1 VGQAVSDREQSKN
14 RETGGSRSCSPWPSF
29 KPERDGSTRGAEGNG
44 DGRKPEESVACV
56 ELRGRRNRLRGLAR
70 GEISDGGA
78 MCPILWPDKR
88 ERDEG
93 LESMLTKGSR
103 EDELCR
109 WRERGR
115 RRGKPESWRTS
126 ATVRTGRRTK
136 GGASLPLVPLLG
148 QWKHE
153 HGLEREIAITPVS
166 IGTGRGSS
174 PG

>member
-103 EDELCR
+103 EDELCGGE
-109 WRERGR
+109 REVGGGGSRSRGGR
-115 RRGKPESWRTS
+115 RRLCEP
-126 ATVRTGRRTK
+126 
-136 GGASLPLVPLLG
+136 GGARKGAPRCRWCPFWGSG
-148 QWKHE
+148 S
-153 HGLEREIAITPVS
+153 TS
-166 IGTGRGSS
+166 TG
-174 PG
+174 